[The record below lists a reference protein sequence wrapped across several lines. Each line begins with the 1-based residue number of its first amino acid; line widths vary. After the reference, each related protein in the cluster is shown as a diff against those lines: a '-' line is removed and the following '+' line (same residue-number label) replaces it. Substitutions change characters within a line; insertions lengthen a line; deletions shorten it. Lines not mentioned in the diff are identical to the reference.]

1 MHEQDRL
8 GKCDKLQNDATFYQ
22 TTLHL
27 KRGFSSAATLRRRM
41 DASGKTQRNALLIF
55 DTHLMKSN
63 GIESTPM
70 KNDIIPV
77 DMDVTSI
84 DNSNTP
90 QKVVS

>member
-1 MHEQDRL
+1 
-8 GKCDKLQNDATFYQ
+8 
-22 TTLHL
+22 
-27 KRGFSSAATLRRRM
+27 
-41 DASGKTQRNALLIF
+41 
-55 DTHLMKSN
+55 MKSN